1 MIDIGQRIK
10 YFRTAKKFSVNK
22 LANLA
27 GISQSYL
34 RELELGKYDN
44 PSIDTIT
51 WITDALGISLVEFF
65 DESHMEQL
73 KEDPLLEQICHLS
86 PKQRKALEFFL
97 QSINEDA

>member
-1 MIDIGQRIK
+1 MDIGQRIK
-10 YFRTAKKFSVNK
+10 YFRTAKKYSVNK

-27 GISQSYL
+27 GVSQSYL

-65 DESHMEQL
+65 DESHMEQIQ
-73 KEDPLLEQICHLS
+73 KDPLLEQIYLLS
-86 PKQRKALEFFL
+86 PKQRKALEVFL
-97 QSINEDA
+97 QSLRDDT